1 MTKTGKRFTIGE
13 AARMLSVSVG
23 TLRRWERERA
33 IPQVPRH
40 RRTGERQYDDALLE
54 RIQRYRDGEDV
65 PRKRSA

>member
-33 IPQVPRH
+33 IPSVPRH

-65 PRKRSA
+65 PRKKSA

>member
-33 IPQVPRH
+33 IPAVPRH

-65 PRKRSA
+65 PRKKSA